1 MPALI
6 HALRHLHFEEE
17 HFPAFLSS
25 QSEMQQELQI
35 LHSAQ
40 LGEPGSPFVPTRPLQ
55 LSAHRDQFYL
65 QCIHRQNFQ
74 TWPQDQSHR
83 SLNLLQR
90 HRNLQKKMNHFASTS
105 RSQPP
110 DSSQMHQSHHH
121 RIRKGL
127 LLHTLQWKQ
136 ICET

>member
-25 QSEMQQELQI
+25 QIEMQQELQI

-40 LGEPGSPFVPTRPLQ
+40 PGEPGSPFVPTLPLQ
-55 LSAHRDQFYL
+55 LSAHRDQFYH
-65 QCIHRQNFQ
+65 QYIHRQNFR
-74 TWPQDQSHR
+74 TWQQDRFHR
-83 SLNLLQR
+83 SLNRSQR
-90 HRNLQKKMNHFASTS
+90 HRNSQKKMNHFASTS
-105 RSQPP
+105 RSQSP
-110 DSSQMHQSHHH
+110 DFSRLRQSCHH
-121 RIRKGL
+121 RTLKGL